1 MNIATIQGID
11 HEGRGIARV
20 DGKAVFIEG
29 ALPQE
34 TVSYRLTRSKKHF
47 DEAEMLAVLQP
58 SPHRISPR
66 CRHYRT
72 CGGCSWQHVRS
83 DVQVAY
89 KQRILEE
96 QLQRLSNIQP
106 QQYLPAI
113 YGRSWGYRQRARL
126 SVAYPAGG
134 KAVFGFQSRH
144 SHRIVD
150 IQECP
155 VLSPR
160 LAEQLGS
167 VRRLLNEV
175 GGAGADI
182 GAVELHQGEEACA
195 LTLHGRR
202 FPPPVL
208 AVLRK
213 QAAAWSRQGW
223 QLYLQTGRQAEPLL
237 PAEAGLFYRLPEYGL
252 TLPYRPGDF
261 TQINAETNAL
271 MVRRALALLAPQAGE
286 RIADL
291 FCGLGNFSLPI
302 AACGAETV
310 GMEGAAALT
319 ERAEANARLNGLAGR
334 TRFVHTDLFD
344 TTPQTVAE
352 WGRFDKML
360 LDPPR
365 SGAYAVVQALHA
377 PYLPKRI
384 VYVSCNPATFARDA
398 AVLVQKG
405 YRFRSAG
412 IINLFAQTAHVETVA
427 CFDWGE

>member
-1 MNIATIQGID
+1 MNIATIQGLD

-20 DGKAVFIEG
+20 GGKAVFIAG
-29 ALPQE
+29 ALPEE

-47 DEAEMLAVLQP
+47 DEAEVEAVLHA
-58 SPHRISPR
+58 SPHRIAPR
-66 CRHYRT
+66 CRHFRH
-72 CGGCSWQHVRS
+72 CGGCTWQHVRD

-96 QLQRLSNIQP
+96 QLLRLGKIRP
-106 QQYLPAI
+106 QQYLPAV

-126 SVAYPAGG
+126 SVAGSGG
-134 KAVFGFQSRH
+134 GQAVFGFQSRH
-144 SHRIVD
+144 SHRIID

-155 VLSPR
+155 VLAAP
-160 LAEQLGS
+160 LAEGLPE
-167 VRRLLNEV
+167 VRRLLNAA
-175 GGAGADI
+175 GRAGAQI
-182 GAVELHQGEEACA
+182 RAVSLHQGEQACA
-195 LTLHGRR
+195 LTLHSRR
-202 FPPPVL
+202 LPPKAGDL
-208 AVLRK
+208 MRQ
-213 QAAAWSRQGW
+213 QARIWRERGW
-223 QLYLQTGRQAEPLL
+223 QLYLHQGSH
-237 PAEAGLFYRLPEYGL
+237 AEAVAEGNGLFYRLPEYGL

-261 TQINAETNAL
+261 TQINAETNGL

-302 AACGAETV
+302 AAGGADTV
-310 GMEGAAALT
+310 GMEGDAGLT
-319 ERAEANARLNGLAGR
+319 ARAQANARLNGLAGSV
-334 TRFVHTDLFD
+334 RFLHTDLFD
-344 TTPQTVAE
+344 TTPQTVAG

-365 SGAYAVVQALHA
+365 SGAYALVQALHA

-405 YRFRSAG
+405 YRFQSAG
-412 IINLFAQTAHVETVA
+412 ILNLFAQTAHVETVG
-427 CFDWGE
+427 CFDWGG

>member
-96 QLQRLSNIQP
+96 QLQRLANIQP

-126 SVAYPAGG
+126 SVAHPAGG

-155 VLSPR
+155 VLSPP
-160 LAEQLGS
+160 LAEQLAS
-167 VRRLLNEV
+167 VRCLLNEV
-175 GGAGADI
+175 AGADI

-261 TQINAETNAL
+261 TQINADTNAL

-334 TRFVHTDLFD
+334 TRFIHTDLFD

-365 SGAYAVVQALHA
+365 SGAYAVVQALHT

>member
-1 MNIATIQGID
+1 MNIATIRGID

-20 DGKAVFIEG
+20 GGKALFIEG

-47 DEAEMLAVLQP
+47 DEAEMLDILQP
-58 SPHRISPR
+58 SPHRITPR
-66 CRHYRT
+66 CRHFRT

-96 QLQRLSNIQP
+96 QLQRLGRIRP
-106 QQYLPAI
+106 QQYLPPI
-113 YGRSWGYRQRARL
+113 YGRGWGYRQRARL

-134 KAVFGFQSRH
+134 KAVFGFQGRH

-155 VLSPR
+155 VLAPP
-160 LAEQLGS
+160 LAEKLDA
-167 VRRLLNEV
+167 VRRLLNEL

-182 GAVELHQGEEACA
+182 RAVELHRGEEACA
-195 LTLHGRR
+195 CTLHSRR
-202 FPPPVL
+202 LPQS
-208 AVLRK
+208 ARDVLRE
-213 QAAAWSRQGW
+213 QAIRWQAQGW
-223 QLYLQTGRQAEPLL
+223 QLYLQTAHTAEPVR
-237 PAEAGLFYRLPEYGL
+237 PADGGLFYRLPEYGL
-252 TLPYRPGDF
+252 ILPYRPGDF

-271 MVRRALALLAPQAGE
+271 LVRRALALLMPQAGE

-310 GMEGAAALT
+310 GMEGVAALT
-319 ERAEANARLNGLAGR
+319 ERAQANARLNGLAGR
-334 TRFVHTDLFD
+334 TRFVRTDLFD
-344 TTPQTVAE
+344 TTSQTLAG

-384 VYVSCNPATFARDA
+384 VYVSCHPATFARDA

-427 CFDWGE
+427 CFDWDG